1 MCCNRKRRFFFMKKK
16 ALALMMAAALA
27 VSALAGC
34 GSSSK
39 TTSATGTASGET
51 AAESGAAGDTAAA
64 QADGNFNETGYPIVK
79 EPITLKVM
87 IAIRDSD
94 SLTDFDEMPGVK
106 RLEEETGIHAEWE
119 VIKGSDWK
127 TKLNLAFASGE
138 YPDVI
143 LATNGEGQLDDEEYG
158 VTQGIVIPLDDLID
172 QYMPNFVER
181 RDAEDNDPT
190 TSLVASDGK
199 IYSVGYLVGQN
210 INTNQHYFINQEW
223 LDALNLETPAN
234 VEELTEVL
242 RAFKTGD
249 PNGNGEADEIPLE
262 MGLDIGFN
270 GIRYM
275 LPLFGLPC
283 DPDKWIYIDD
293 DKKVQFIAT
302 QDGFRDC
309 MEWLHMLYEEG
320 LVDPEIVS
328 QDFNTVETK
337 LKEGNV
343 GFFTAWRL
351 VAMAY
356 DEGVASNSVLWMP
369 DSSASLYRYLELCR
383 PGAFVTSSN
392 QNVPATMRWLD
403 ALLETDMMFSLY
415 YGEQDAGEGLGWIYD
430 ENNKITVT
438 NDGSAEVKNYIDCNT
453 LFFAP
458 GKYLSETFN
467 MPEQR
472 TEKTEYCETYDAAGI
487 IQKYS
492 NDYLDMAPLTSEQ
505 LQDST
510 LKETDINNA
519 VVENIAAF
527 VTAGVTDD
535 SWNSFVSMFDG
546 MGIADYVQMYQD
558 AVDTMGLE

>member
-1 MCCNRKRRFFFMKKK
+1 MKKK

-472 TEKTEYCETYDAAGI
+472 TEKTEYCEKYDTAGI

-505 LQDST
+505 LQDSS

>member
-1 MCCNRKRRFFFMKKK
+1 MKKK

-505 LQDST
+505 LQDSS

>member
-1 MCCNRKRRFFFMKKK
+1 MKKK

-39 TTSATGTASGET
+39 TTSATGTASGEA

>member
-1 MCCNRKRRFFFMKKK
+1 MKKK

-34 GSSSK
+34 GSSSG

-320 LVDPEIVS
+320 LVDPEIIS

-369 DSSASLYRYLELCR
+369 DSSACLYRYLELCR

-472 TEKTEYCETYDAAGI
+472 TEKTEYCEKYDTAGI

-505 LQDST
+505 LQDSS

>member
-1 MCCNRKRRFFFMKKK
+1 MKKK

-34 GSSSK
+34 GSSSG

-472 TEKTEYCETYDAAGI
+472 TEKTEYCEKYDTAGI

-505 LQDST
+505 LQDSS

>member
-1 MCCNRKRRFFFMKKK
+1 
-16 ALALMMAAALA
+16 
-27 VSALAGC
+27 
-34 GSSSK
+34 
-39 TTSATGTASGET
+39 
-51 AAESGAAGDTAAA
+51 
-64 QADGNFNETGYPIVK
+64 
-79 EPITLKVM
+79 
-87 IAIRDSD
+87 
-94 SLTDFDEMPGVK
+94 
-106 RLEEETGIHAEWE
+106 
-119 VIKGSDWK
+119 
-127 TKLNLAFASGE
+127 
-138 YPDVI
+138 
-143 LATNGEGQLDDEEYG
+143 
-158 VTQGIVIPLDDLID
+158 
-172 QYMPNFVER
+172 
-181 RDAEDNDPT
+181 
-190 TSLVASDGK
+190 
-199 IYSVGYLVGQN
+199 
-210 INTNQHYFINQEW
+210 
-223 LDALNLETPAN
+223 
-234 VEELTEVL
+234 
-242 RAFKTGD
+242 
-249 PNGNGEADEIPLE
+249 

>member
-1 MCCNRKRRFFFMKKK
+1 MKKK

-34 GSSSK
+34 GSSSR

-472 TEKTEYCETYDAAGI
+472 TEKTEYCEKYDTAGI

-505 LQDST
+505 LQDSS

-535 SWNSFVSMFDG
+535 SWNAFVSMFDG

-558 AVDTMGLE
+558 AVDTMVLE

>member
-1 MCCNRKRRFFFMKKK
+1 MKKK

-34 GSSSK
+34 GSSSG

-158 VTQGIVIPLDDLID
+158 VTQGIVIPLDDLIE

-472 TEKTEYCETYDAAGI
+472 TEKTEYCEKYDTAGI

-505 LQDST
+505 LQDSS

-558 AVDTMGLE
+558 AVDTMVLE

>member
-1 MCCNRKRRFFFMKKK
+1 MKKK

-34 GSSSK
+34 GSSSG

-320 LVDPEIVS
+320 LVDPEIIS

-472 TEKTEYCETYDAAGI
+472 TEKTEYCEKYDTAGI

-505 LQDST
+505 LQDSS

>member
-1 MCCNRKRRFFFMKKK
+1 MKKK

-527 VTAGVTDD
+527 VTSGVTDD

>member
-1 MCCNRKRRFFFMKKK
+1 MKKK

-27 VSALAGC
+27 VSVLAGC

-472 TEKTEYCETYDAAGI
+472 TEKTEYCEKYDTAGI

-505 LQDST
+505 LQDSS

>member
-1 MCCNRKRRFFFMKKK
+1 MKKK

-34 GSSSK
+34 GSSSG

-249 PNGNGEADEIPLE
+249 PNSNGEADEIPLE

-309 MEWLHMLYEEG
+309 MEWLHMLYEEE

-472 TEKTEYCETYDAAGI
+472 TEKTEYCEKYDTAGI

-505 LQDST
+505 LQDSS

>member
-1 MCCNRKRRFFFMKKK
+1 MKKK

>member
-1 MCCNRKRRFFFMKKK
+1 MKKK

-39 TTSATGTASGET
+39 TTSSTGTASGET

>member
-1 MCCNRKRRFFFMKKK
+1 MKKK

-27 VSALAGC
+27 VSVLAGC
-34 GSSSK
+34 GSSSG

-51 AAESGAAGDTAAA
+51 AAVSGAAGDTAAA

-472 TEKTEYCETYDAAGI
+472 TEKTEYCEKYDTAGI

-505 LQDST
+505 LQDSS

>member
-1 MCCNRKRRFFFMKKK
+1 MKKK

-34 GSSSK
+34 GSSSG

-51 AAESGAAGDTAAA
+51 AAVSGAAGDTAAA

-472 TEKTEYCETYDAAGI
+472 TEKTEYCEKYDTAGI

-505 LQDST
+505 LQDSS

-558 AVDTMGLE
+558 AVETMGLE

>member
-1 MCCNRKRRFFFMKKK
+1 MKKM
-16 ALALMMAAALA
+16 LSVLAALTLS
-27 VSALAGC
+27 VSLLAGC

>member
-1 MCCNRKRRFFFMKKK
+1 MKKK

-34 GSSSK
+34 GSSSG

-51 AAESGAAGDTAAA
+51 AAVSGAAGDTAAA

-472 TEKTEYCETYDAAGI
+472 TEKTEYCEKYDTAGI

-505 LQDST
+505 LQDSS

>member
-1 MCCNRKRRFFFMKKK
+1 MKKK

-34 GSSSK
+34 GSSSG

-51 AAESGAAGDTAAA
+51 AADSGAAGDTAAA

-472 TEKTEYCETYDAAGI
+472 TEKTEYCEKYDTAGI

-505 LQDST
+505 LQDSS

-558 AVDTMGLE
+558 AVDTMVLE

>member
-1 MCCNRKRRFFFMKKK
+1 MKKK

-34 GSSSK
+34 GSSSG

-320 LVDPEIVS
+320 LVDPEIIS

-472 TEKTEYCETYDAAGI
+472 TEKTEYCEKYDTAGI

-505 LQDST
+505 LQDSS

-558 AVDTMGLE
+558 AVDTMVLE

>member
-1 MCCNRKRRFFFMKKK
+1 MKKK

-34 GSSSK
+34 GSSSG

-51 AAESGAAGDTAAA
+51 AAVSGAAGDTAAA

-472 TEKTEYCETYDAAGI
+472 TEKTEYCEKYDTAGI

-505 LQDST
+505 LQDSS

-558 AVDTMGLE
+558 AVDTMVLE

>member
-1 MCCNRKRRFFFMKKK
+1 MKKK

-467 MPEQR
+467 MPEQ
-472 TEKTEYCETYDAAGI
+472 
-487 IQKYS
+487 
-492 NDYLDMAPLTSEQ
+492 